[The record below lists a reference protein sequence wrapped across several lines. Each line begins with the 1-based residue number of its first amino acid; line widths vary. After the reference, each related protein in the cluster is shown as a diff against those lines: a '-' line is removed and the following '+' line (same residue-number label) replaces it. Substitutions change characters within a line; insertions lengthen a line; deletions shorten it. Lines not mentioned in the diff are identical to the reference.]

1 MKNKKCPKCK
11 TMTMEETTGGLSF
24 GTWYQNFECNKC
36 GKLMENVIIK
46 DWIKKGLMKT
56 TFSHTNTISTPIIIR
71 YP

>member
-11 TMTMEETTGGLSF
+11 TMTMEETTGGICF
-24 GTWYQNFECNKC
+24 RIWYQTFECTKC
-36 GKLMENVIIK
+36 GKVIEVKIK

-56 TFSHTNTISTPIIIR
+56 TFSHINTISTPINIR